1 MSPFK
6 NRLSKE
12 SSPYLL
18 QHAQNPVDWYPWS
31 EEALQ
36 KAKAEDKPILVS
48 IGYAACHWCH
58 VMERE
63 SFEDISTAA
72 IMNKHFVNIKIDRE
86 ERPDL
91 DHIYMDAVQA
101 MTGSGGWPLNVF
113 LTPEGKP
120 FYGGTYFPPVRA
132 YNRASWKETLV
143 GIAQSYQER
152 RQEILD
158 QAEQMVKHLEQA
170 NSFGMVQASA
180 FQIPFDE
187 KFSRH
192 HTQQVLENILKS
204 SDREWGGFS
213 RAPKFPQTFTIQY
226 LLRHYHFYGDEQAL
240 AQARLSLDKM
250 ILGGIYDQAGGGFAR
265 YSTDTEWLAPHFEK
279 MTYDNALLIA
289 VLSEAFQL
297 TNDPLYA
304 ETIKHTITFMK
315 REMLD
320 PDGGFYAALDADSEG
335 VEGKFYTWTKA
346 EADSILGEDAELLS
360 AVFDISEEGNWEG
373 VNILRLKK
381 SVKEMAL
388 EKGMPFY
395 LLNEKVNRG
404 REKLLNARS
413 GRIRPQLDDKIILGW
428 NALMNTALSKAYA
441 ALGDA
446 SYLELAERNMAFLTS
461 RFYNRGTGE
470 WFHTYKNGQARFPAF
485 LDDCAFMIDALLNLQ
500 EVSGNASYIDLASG
514 LAEKVLS
521 RFPEKESPFF
531 YFTPAGQADIIVR
544 KKEVYDGAIP
554 SGNALMAWNLY
565 RLSILTDKP
574 TWKDQS
580 VSMLESLLQPVT
592 RYPGSFGVWAA
603 FLLELLNGTYEIVVL
618 GEDALVEGQDLLA
631 AYIPNKIVQIAARPD
646 ENRPLMRGKTAESG
660 TTWFLCR
667 NYSCLRPVKTLPEL
681 MQLLDLGRKDI
692 GIKHNN

>member
-1 MSPFK
+1 MSQFN

-36 KAKAEDKPILVS
+36 KARSEDKPILVS

-63 SFEDISTAA
+63 SFEDVSTAA

-152 RQEILD
+152 RQEIYD

-170 NSFGMVQASA
+170 NSFGIAQTPT
-180 FQIPFDE
+180 FQIPFEE

-192 HTQQVLENILKS
+192 HTQQILENILKS
-204 SDREWGGFS
+204 ADREWGGFS

-240 AQARLSLDKM
+240 AQAKLSLDKM

-279 MTYDNALLIA
+279 MTYDNALLIS
-289 VLSEAFQL
+289 VLAEAYQL
-297 TNDPLYA
+297 TKDPLYA

-320 PDGGFYAALDADSEG
+320 PEGGFYAALDADSEG

-346 EADSILGEDAELLS
+346 ETDAILEEDAELLS

-381 SVKEMAL
+381 SIKAIAI

-395 LLNEKVNRG
+395 LLNEKVKEG
-404 REKLLNARS
+404 REKLLKARS

-428 NALMNTALSKAYA
+428 NALMNLALCKAYA
-441 ALGDA
+441 ALGDE
-446 SYLELAERNMAFLTS
+446 SYLELAERNMSFLTS
-461 RFYNRGTGE
+461 RLRNRETGQ
-470 WFHTYKNGQARFPAF
+470 WYHTYKNGEARFPAF
-485 LDDCAFMIDALLNLQ
+485 LDDCAFMIDALLGLQ
-500 EVSGNASYIDLASG
+500 EVSGNSSYIEMARE
-514 LAEKVLS
+514 LAENVLS
-521 RFPEKESPFF
+521 HFPEKESPFF

-544 KKEVYDGAIP
+544 KKEVYDGATP

-574 TWKDQS
+574 SWKEQS
-580 VSMLESLLQPVT
+580 VSMLESLLQPVV

-603 FLLELLNGTYEIVVL
+603 FLLELVNGTHEIVVL
-618 GEDALVEGQDLLA
+618 GDHAFVEAQDLLA
-631 AYIPNKIVQIAARPD
+631 AYIPNKIVQIALRPD
-646 ENRPLMRGKTAESG
+646 ENQPLMRGKTEESG
-660 TTWFLCR
+660 TTWYLCR
-667 NYSCLRPVKTLPEL
+667 NYTCLRPVKTLHHL
-681 MQLLDLGRKDI
+681 MQLLDLGRKDN
-692 GIKHNN
+692 GIEHNN